1 MNPSAKKTTD
11 IQNEITL
18 KAISKKKVYEEIAR
32 QIQKLIDGGKLKHGD
47 RLPPE
52 RVLAEAFQVSRHS
65 VREAFRT
72 LEEKG
77 ILKSRVGSGTYVVIE
92 DEPSVV
98 EFLAMAI
105 KEERTKLVEIFQF
118 RRILEP
124 QIAALAAEN
133 RTAAELDEMDRIID
147 RQKMTGDDFSATAD
161 YDQAFH
167 LTLAKASK
175 NSILLNVV
183 ERLNDL
189 LRASRVEITRA
200 PGRLERSVK
209 GHLKILEAIRAGLP
223 DQAASAMEEHLDQV
237 AELALS
243 DPSRQRLSSKPEGA
257 RQRLISNFKV
267 DTTNRRKG
275 D

>member
-243 DPSRQRLSSKPEGA
+243 DQADS
-257 RQRLISNFKV
+257 V
-267 DTTNRRKG
+267 
-275 D
+275 